1 VELEPDRLAQR
12 LAPRARAAG
21 GDRGVPLCSPLRVLA
36 GPPCCG
42 SGGGDLDLEPW
53 LVADRGGAALP
64 TTSSQFAALAMR
76 CRRSLAVVAADLGG
90 PNSSFSR
97 WWW

>member
-1 VELEPDRLAQR
+1 VLDVAQEVQER
-12 LAPRARAAG
+12 G
-21 GDRGVPLCSPLRVLA
+21 GDRGGV
-36 GPPCCG
+36 
-42 SGGGDLDLEPW
+42 
-53 LVADRGGAALP
+53 ALP
-64 TTSSQFAALAMR
+64 TTSSLFAALAMR